1 MFNLR
6 TVIKFEVLRAIKK
19 PTFWVALLAVP
30 LVYGGLFFLGKIS
43 GEQAAQNAEKLAR
56 EEFSF
61 EIMDE
66 SGILNQQIIESVGGK
81 VSKNK
86 SESIE
91 KVKSEKLN
99 AFYFIPK
106 NLKDQSVEIFGK
118 FEGVNQSAKYSAV
131 ISSLLKNSS
140 LETVNP
146 NKLAAI
152 NETFKKEETLFKN
165 GEKYDALKEMLVPG
179 IFLVIFYYIVVFLS
193 NRMLTSTTEEKENRV
208 TEMILTSISAK
219 TLVVGK
225 LISILILGA
234 IQIFA
239 LLVPILIAFLGFS
252 KNLGL
257 PNLSN
262 FTDGIVWDGM
272 TILKAALILIF
283 GLLMTVGAIIALR
296 FGDADRTRGVELF
309 WLYYYA
315 FDGSVFCDANVLH
328 GRKNYR
334 GGFFEL
340 FPANFTDFTADSKHA
355 RNSFE
360 RRSVHRNRVAGG
372 FRRDRNLDGCANFP
386 IRNTFLRQKSF
397 TKITFRFK
405 QIISKIQTSSLERA
419 SLFFEIKDFL
429 SKP

>member
-19 PTFWVALLAVP
+19 PTFWIALLAVP
-30 LVYGGLFFLGKIS
+30 LIYGGLFFLGKMS
-43 GEQAAQNAEKLAR
+43 GEQVIQNAEKLAR

-66 SGILNQQIIESVGGK
+66 SGILTPQTIESIGGK
-81 VSKNK
+81 ISNNK
-86 SESIE
+86 TESIE

-99 AFYFIPK
+99 AFYFIPEK
-106 NLKDQSVEIFGK
+106 IDQQKVEIYGK
-118 FEGVNQSAKYSAV
+118 FEGVNQSGKYSAV
-131 ISSLLKNSS
+131 ISNLLKNSS

-179 IFLVIFYYIVVFLS
+179 AFLVIFYCIVVFLS

-283 GLLMTVGAIIALR
+283 GLLMTVGAIIAL
-296 FGDADRTRGVELF
+296 
-309 WLYYYA
+309 
-315 FDGSVFCDANVLH
+315 GSAMPTAQEASNYFVFIIMLLMAP
-328 GRKNYR
+328 
-334 GGFFEL
+334 FFVMPM
-340 FPANFTDFTADSKHA
+340 FFTAEKTIAVDFL
-355 RNSFE
+355 RY
-360 RRSVHRNRVAGG
+360 
-372 FRRDRNLDGCANFP
+372 FP
-386 IRNTFLRQKSF
+386 LTSPISLLIRNTLGTLSNEEAFIGIGLLVVFGAIAIWMAVRIFQFGTLSYGK
-397 TKITFRFK
+397 KV
-405 QIISKIQTSSLERA
+405 SLK
-419 SLFFEIKDFL
+419 SLFVAK
-429 SKP
+429 K

>member
-1 MFNLR
+1 MKRRKKMFNLG

-86 SESIE
+86 TESIE

-99 AFYFIPK
+99 AFYFVPK

-131 ISSLLKNSS
+131 ISNLLKNSS

-179 IFLVIFYYIVVFLS
+179 IFLVIFYYIVGFLS

-239 LLVPILIAFLGFS
+239 LLTPILIAFLGFS

-272 TILKAALILIF
+272 TILKAALILVF
-283 GLLMTVGAIIALR
+283 GLLMTVGAIIALGSAMPTAQEASNY
-296 FGDADRTRGVELF
+296 FGFIMLLMAP
-309 WLYYYA
+309 
-315 FDGSVFCDANVLH
+315 
-328 GRKNYR
+328 
-334 GGFFEL
+334 FFVMPM
-340 FPANFTDFTADSKHA
+340 FFTAEKTIAVDFLSY
-355 RNSFE
+355 
-360 RRSVHRNRVAGG
+360 
-372 FRRDRNLDGCANFP
+372 FP
-386 IRNTFLRQKSF
+386 LTSPISLLIRNTLGTLSNEEAFIGIGLLVVFGAIAIWMAVRIFQFGTLSYGK
-397 TKITFRFK
+397 KV
-405 QIISKIQTSSLERA
+405 SLK
-419 SLFFEIKDFL
+419 SLFAS
-429 SKP
+429 SK

>member
-30 LVYGGLFFLGKIS
+30 LVYGGIFFLGKIS

-91 KVKSEKLN
+91 KVKNEKLN
-99 AFYFIPK
+99 AFYFVPK

-131 ISSLLKNSS
+131 ISRLLKNSS

-225 LISILILGA
+225 MISILILGA

-272 TILKAALILIF
+272 TILKASLILVF
-283 GLLMTVGAIIALR
+283 GLLMTVGAIIALGSAMPTAQEASNY
-296 FGDADRTRGVELF
+296 FGF
-309 WLYYYA
+309 II
-315 FDGSVFCDANVLH
+315 VLLMAP
-328 GRKNYR
+328 
-334 GGFFEL
+334 FFVMPM
-340 FPANFTDFTADSKHA
+340 FFTAEKTIAVDFLSY
-355 RNSFE
+355 
-360 RRSVHRNRVAGG
+360 
-372 FRRDRNLDGCANFP
+372 FP
-386 IRNTFLRQKSF
+386 LTSPISLLIRNTLGTLSNEEAFIGIGLLVVFGAIAIWMAVRIFQFGTLSYGK
-397 TKITFRFK
+397 KV
-405 QIISKIQTSSLERA
+405 SLK
-419 SLFFEIKDFL
+419 SLFAAK
-429 SKP
+429 K

>member
-1 MFNLR
+1 MKRRKKMFNLG

-91 KVKSEKLN
+91 RVKSEKLN
-99 AFYFIPK
+99 AFYFVPK
-106 NLKDQSVEIFGK
+106 NLKDESVEIFGK

-131 ISSLLKNSS
+131 ISNLLKNSS

-179 IFLVIFYYIVVFLS
+179 AFLVIFYYIVGFLS
-193 NRMLTSTTEEKENRV
+193 NRMLTSMTEEKENRV

-257 PNLSN
+257 PNFSN

-272 TILKAALILIF
+272 TILKAALILVF
-283 GLLMTVGAIIALR
+283 GLLMTVGAIIALGSAMPTAQEASNY
-296 FGDADRTRGVELF
+296 FGFIIMLLMAPLF
-309 WLYYYA
+309 VMPM
-315 FDGSVFCDANVLH
+315 F
-328 GRKNYR
+328 
-334 GGFFEL
+334 
-340 FPANFTDFTADSKHA
+340 FTAEKTIAVDFLSY
-355 RNSFE
+355 
-360 RRSVHRNRVAGG
+360 
-372 FRRDRNLDGCANFP
+372 FP
-386 IRNTFLRQKSF
+386 LTSPISLLIRNTLGTLSNEEAFIGIGLLVVFGAIAIWMAVRIFQFGTLSYGK
-397 TKITFRFK
+397 KV
-405 QIISKIQTSSLERA
+405 SLK
-419 SLFFEIKDFL
+419 SLFAS
-429 SKP
+429 SK

>member
-19 PTFWVALLAVP
+19 PTFWIALLAVP
-30 LVYGGLFFLGKIS
+30 LIYGGLFFLGKMS
-43 GEQAAQNAEKLAR
+43 GEQVIQNAEKLAR

-66 SGILNQQIIESVGGK
+66 SGILTPQTIESIGGK
-81 VSKNK
+81 ISNNK
-86 SESIE
+86 TESIE

-99 AFYFIPK
+99 AFYFIPEK
-106 NLKDQSVEIFGK
+106 IDQQKVEIYGK
-118 FEGVNQSAKYSAV
+118 FEGVNQSGKYSAV
-131 ISSLLKNSS
+131 ISNLLKNSS

-179 IFLVIFYYIVVFLS
+179 AFLVIFYCIVVFLS

-283 GLLMTVGAIIALR
+283 GLLMTVGAIIAL
-296 FGDADRTRGVELF
+296 
-309 WLYYYA
+309 
-315 FDGSVFCDANVLH
+315 GSAMPTAQEASNYFVFIIMLLMAP
-328 GRKNYR
+328 
-334 GGFFEL
+334 FFVMPM
-340 FPANFTDFTADSKHA
+340 FFTAEKTIAVDFLSY
-355 RNSFE
+355 
-360 RRSVHRNRVAGG
+360 
-372 FRRDRNLDGCANFP
+372 FP
-386 IRNTFLRQKSF
+386 LTSPISLLIRNTLGTLSNEEAFIGIGLLVVFGAIAIWMAVRIFQFGTLSYGK
-397 TKITFRFK
+397 KV
-405 QIISKIQTSSLERA
+405 SLK
-419 SLFFEIKDFL
+419 SLFVAK
-429 SKP
+429 K

>member
-1 MFNLR
+1 MATKTKRRKKMFNLG

-30 LVYGGLFFLGKIS
+30 LVYGGIFFLGKIS

-81 VSKNK
+81 ISKNK
-86 SESIE
+86 TESIE
-91 KVKSEKLN
+91 KVKNEKLN
-99 AFYFIPK
+99 AFYFVPK

-131 ISSLLKNSS
+131 ISNLLKNSS

-179 IFLVIFYYIVVFLS
+179 IFLVIFYYIVGFLS

-272 TILKAALILIF
+272 TILKASLILVF
-283 GLLMTVGAIIALR
+283 GLLMTVGAIIALGSAMPTAQEASNY
-296 FGDADRTRGVELF
+296 FGFIIMLLMAP
-309 WLYYYA
+309 
-315 FDGSVFCDANVLH
+315 
-328 GRKNYR
+328 
-334 GGFFEL
+334 FFVMPM
-340 FPANFTDFTADSKHA
+340 FFTAEKTIAVDFLSY
-355 RNSFE
+355 
-360 RRSVHRNRVAGG
+360 
-372 FRRDRNLDGCANFP
+372 FP
-386 IRNTFLRQKSF
+386 LTSPISLLIRNTLGTLSNEEAFIGIGLLVVFGAIAIWMAVRIFQFGTLSYGK
-397 TKITFRFK
+397 KV
-405 QIISKIQTSSLERA
+405 SLK
-419 SLFFEIKDFL
+419 SLFAAK
-429 SKP
+429 K

>member
-1 MFNLR
+1 MKRRKKMFNLR

-66 SGILNQQIIESVGGK
+66 SGILNQQSIESVGGK

-86 SESIE
+86 TESIE

-99 AFYFIPK
+99 AFYFVPK

-131 ISSLLKNSS
+131 ISNLLKNSS

-179 IFLVIFYYIVVFLS
+179 AFLVIFYYIVVFLS
-193 NRMLTSTTEEKENRV
+193 NRMLTSMTEEKENRV

-272 TILKAALILIF
+272 TILKAALILVF
-283 GLLMTVGAIIALR
+283 GLLMTVGAIIALGSAMPTAQEASNY
-296 FGDADRTRGVELF
+296 FGFIIMLLMAP
-309 WLYYYA
+309 
-315 FDGSVFCDANVLH
+315 
-328 GRKNYR
+328 
-334 GGFFEL
+334 FFVMPM
-340 FPANFTDFTADSKHA
+340 FFTAEKTIAVDFLSY
-355 RNSFE
+355 
-360 RRSVHRNRVAGG
+360 
-372 FRRDRNLDGCANFP
+372 FP
-386 IRNTFLRQKSF
+386 LTSPISLLIRNTLGTLSNEEAFIGIGLLVVFGAIAIWMAVRIFQFGTLSYGK
-397 TKITFRFK
+397 KV
-405 QIISKIQTSSLERA
+405 SLK
-419 SLFFEIKDFL
+419 SLFAS
-429 SKP
+429 SK

>member
-1 MFNLR
+1 MATKTKRRKKMFNLG

-30 LVYGGLFFLGKIS
+30 LVYGGIFFLGKIS

-81 VSKNK
+81 ISKNK
-86 SESIE
+86 TESIE
-91 KVKSEKLN
+91 KVKNEKLN
-99 AFYFIPK
+99 AFYFVPK

-152 NETFKKEETLFKN
+152 NETFKREETLFKN

-179 IFLVIFYYIVVFLS
+179 VFLVIFYYIVVFLS
-193 NRMLTSTTEEKENRV
+193 HRMLTSTTEEKENRV

-272 TILKAALILIF
+272 TILKASLILVF
-283 GLLMTVGAIIALR
+283 GLLMTVGAIIAL
-296 FGDADRTRGVELF
+296 
-309 WLYYYA
+309 
-315 FDGSVFCDANVLH
+315 GSAMPTAQEAS
-328 GRKNYR
+328 NYFSFIIMLLMAP
-334 GGFFEL
+334 FFVMPM
-340 FPANFTDFTADSKHA
+340 FFTAEKTIAVDFLSY
-355 RNSFE
+355 
-360 RRSVHRNRVAGG
+360 
-372 FRRDRNLDGCANFP
+372 FP
-386 IRNTFLRQKSF
+386 LTSPISLLIRNTLGTLSNEEAFIGIGLLVVFGAIAIWMAVRIFQFGTLSYGK
-397 TKITFRFK
+397 KV
-405 QIISKIQTSSLERA
+405 SLK
-419 SLFFEIKDFL
+419 SLFSAK
-429 SKP
+429 K